1 MNKRLA
7 ALLLLVALFLAAI
20 LLPENGRVQ
29 SHSVVHQHEVWP
41 QESEAATGFDE
52 FGNLT
57 THLPLLI
64 VQVNG
69 REIPGITRETDEKLI
84 CEYAIIDNPDG
95 VNCSRDVPTQTG
107 TMAISIRGNSSRAFP
122 KKQYA
127 VKLVDKEGMPEKQS
141 LLGMPAESTWILN
154 GSFIDHSQL
163 RNYIL
168 YNISGE
174 IMDYAPRCRLCE
186 VMFTDESGQVMYQG
200 VYTLIERPKVSEVR
214 LNITEYDP
222 KYTETSFLLQMNAHI
237 SGIEIP
243 HLKADDVDVYRS
255 ELEYPDYLEITEAS
269 TSYIKREMLAFE
281 KTLYDAYYT
290 KNWENI
296 DAYIDMKS
304 FADYY
309 IINEF
314 FQNYDSGR
322 RSTYLYKGLGGKI
335 SMGPV
340 WDFDSAFNNFDHMQ
354 MEIDWLDVKTT
365 FYYFYLSQ
373 CPAFIDQV
381 IDRYPKLRKTVL
393 SDENLSAYIDNS
405 CTYLGSAALRNCD
418 KWYNGDNT
426 LYYDDIEAMKAFVKN
441 RGEWM
446 DCHFVELS
454 KLVKGEAE

>member
-1 MNKRLA
+1 MNKRLT
-7 ALLLLVALFLAAI
+7 ALLLLVALLLAAV
-20 LLPENGRVQ
+20 LLPENGQTQ

-154 GSFIDHSQL
+154 GSYIDHSQI
-163 RNYIL
+163 RNYML

-186 VMFTDESGQVMYQG
+186 VMFTDESGHVMYQG
-200 VYTLIERPKVSEVR
+200 LYTLIERPKVSEVR

-222 KYTETSFLLQMNAHI
+222 KYTETSFLLQMNAYVD
-237 SGIEIP
+237 GIEIP
-243 HLKADDVDVYRS
+243 HLKADDVDIYAS
-255 ELEYPDYLEITEAS
+255 ELIYPSAEEV
-269 TSYIKREMLAFE
+269 TSETLDYIKKEMLSFE
-281 KTLYDAYYT
+281 KILYDANYMA
-290 KNWENI
+290 KWEKTNEV
-296 DAYIDMKS
+296 IDMDS
-304 FADYY
+304 FVDYY
-309 IINEF
+309 VINEF
-314 FQNYDSGR
+314 FQNYDAGR
-322 RSTYLYKGLGGKI
+322 RSTYLYKSLGGKMY
-335 SMGPV
+335 MGPV
-340 WDFDSAFNNFDHMQ
+340 WDFDSAFDNFTNEAMPLHALRMQ
-354 MEIDWLDVKTT
+354 TT
-365 FYYFYLSQ
+365 FYYYYLSNNADFVSK
-373 CPAFIDQV
+373 CTK
-381 IDRYPKLRKTVL
+381 RYNILRGTTL
-393 SDENLSAYIDNS
+393 SNDYLISYIDKCS
-405 CTYLGSAALRNCD
+405 AYLGSAPLRNAD
-418 KWYNGDNT
+418 KWYGGNYAS
-426 LYYDDIEAMKAFVKN
+426 YYDDIEAMKEYVIA

-446 DCHFVELS
+446 DNHFSERIS
-454 KLVKGEAE
+454 LVN